1 MRKGGI
7 SRTAPPELAPGLHS
21 LPPILHIPIPMAV
34 PSCSKG
40 PRGLSVFPRVGGIF
54 TSTTISPDPWSRQPP
69 SRYAI
74 HAGRY
79 LTDKEF
85 RYLRTVIVTAAVHRG
100 FGSEPRPLPLTFRH
114 RASVAPY
121 TSTYVFAE
129 SCVFG
134 KQSPEPVHCGC
145 LGLIT
150 LRAAPLLPKLRGHF
164 AEFLS
169 EGSLA
174 RLSALAPAHL
184 CRFTVRALHLH
195 RLEAFLG
202 SLASAGY
209 HPYGLPRG
217 RRACRGRICLPS
229 APRTAAG
236 LVHGSGPP
244 SLKRPPIA
252 PVEWGRNINR
262 LSIGFPSRVRLRS
275 RLTLRRR
282 PLRRNP
288 WAYGEGDSHPLY
300 RYLCLH
306 SHFPYLQSPSR
317 STFVGMGNALLPRSG
332 HPAAPAAS
340 VLDLS
345 PDHFRR
351 EGTRPVSYYALFKG
365 WLLLS
370 QPPGYLSERTTFCQ
384 LSLHLG
390 ALAGGLG
397 CSPLGTGP

>member
-1 MRKGGI
+1 M
-7 SRTAPPELAPGLHS
+7 TAS
-21 LPPILHIPIPMAV
+21 
-34 PSCSKG
+34 S
-40 PRGLSVFPRVGGIF
+40 
-54 TSTTISPDPWSRQPP
+54 ISPSPSLRQR
-69 SRYAI
+69 SDRYAFR
-74 HAGRY
+74 AGRN
-79 LTDKEF
+79 LPDKEF

-100 FGSEPRPLPLTFRH
+100 FGSELAPLPLTFRH

-217 RRACRGRICLPS
+217 RRACAGRICLPC

-236 LVHGSGPP
+236 LIHGSGPP

-288 WAYGEGDSHPLY
+288 WAYGEGDSHPFY

-306 SHFPYLQSPSR
+306 SHFPYLQPPSR
-317 STFVGMGNALLPRSG
+317 STFIGMGNALLPRSG

-370 QPPGYLSERTTFCQ
+370 QPPGC
-384 LSLHLG
+384 LG
-390 ALAGGLG
+390 ALT
-397 CSPLGTGP
+397 SFPT

>member
-1 MRKGGI
+1 MDNTCKLAIRIYKGGI
-7 SRTAPPELAPGLHS
+7 SRTAPLQLAS
-21 LPPILHIPIPMAV
+21 EFQSIPPILHKYIPIAV
-34 PSCSKG
+34 SSYSKG
-40 PRGLSVFPRVGGIF
+40 ARGLSVLPRVGGIF
-54 TSTTISPDPWSRQPP
+54 TSTTISLDPSLRQPLT
-69 SRYAI
+69 RYAI

-134 KQSPEPVHCGC
+134 KQSPEPVNCGC

-195 RLEAFLG
+195 SLEAFLG
-202 SLASAGY
+202 SLALAGY

-217 RRACRGRICLPS
+217 RRACRGRICLSS
-229 APRTAAG
+229 APRAAAG
-236 LVHGSGPP
+236 LIHGSGPP

-252 PVEWGRNINR
+252 PVERGWNINQLSCRLR
-262 LSIGFPSRVRLRS
+262 LSAMP
-275 RLTLRRR
+275 
-282 PLRRNP
+282 
-288 WAYGEGDSHPLY
+288 
-300 RYLCLH
+300 
-306 SHFPYLQSPSR
+306 
-317 STFVGMGNALLPRSG
+317 
-332 HPAAPAAS
+332 
-340 VLDLS
+340 
-345 PDHFRR
+345 
-351 EGTRPVSYYALFKG
+351 
-365 WLLLS
+365 
-370 QPPGYLSERTTFCQ
+370 
-384 LSLHLG
+384 
-390 ALAGGLG
+390 
-397 CSPLGTGP
+397 